1 MPPSRRATLVTSK
14 QKVKAVEASTDGR
27 PASGVRF
34 LSIGSGQGTHALAMT
49 FELFR
54 AVHDLRAGLLPA
66 SLPRPVVALLDTSK
80 SRLAGIV
87 VRDEDALDD
96 AEIRL
101 GTMNLVVRREL
112 GSFVV
117 SRKDAS

>member
-1 MPPSRRATLVTSK
+1 MDRHLPLAPLWDNILIQTTAEDLWSCLNDGTVTTNK
-14 QKVKAVEASTDGR
+14 FLRIIRNFAV
-27 PASGVRF
+27 
-34 LSIGSGQGTHALAMT
+34 
-49 FELFR
+49 
-54 AVHDLRAGLLPA
+54 DLGWLPA
-66 SLPRPVVALLDTSK
+66 SLPRLVVALLDTSK

-117 SRKDAS
+117 SRRDPS